1 MPRAVRFVLSL
12 LLVTLTAALSAQN
25 PIRYIYDELG
35 RLVGVIDANGDA
47 AEYHY
52 DAVGNLLSIT
62 RSSPTQVNIIDFS
75 PDSGPIGQTVT
86 IQGTGFSATPASNTV
101 TFNGT
106 SATVTSATTNSLV
119 VTVPTGAT
127 TGLIAVTSPNGSD
140 TSATS
145 FVVAAVNAPTI
156 SSFSPTSAVAGTSV
170 TITGTNFDATTA
182 TNNQTRFNSTFTP
195 PTAST
200 ATTVTALVP
209 TSTGSGRL
217 KIKTPAGTAISTD
230 DFIVPPSPY
239 VVSDIA
245 SASRISFATATT
257 VTVST
262 ATKVALRLFDLTAGQ
277 RVSVKG
283 TNAVWGQIFGCDL
296 LVGLRSPFD
305 QVLGQPSCM
314 EGDGG
319 FIDTKVAGASGTYT
333 ILVDPDSTVT
343 GSVTL
348 TVYDVPADYSAAI
361 TAGGSAVT
369 ATMSTP
375 GQNGVLT
382 FSGTASQ
389 RVSLLGT
396 NGLGGQVAFACDVN
410 ASLLKLDGT
419 VLAGPACMEGGGF
432 IDATTL
438 PATGTY
444 RIRVDPQAHS
454 TGSVTFNLYS
464 VTDSTGTITA
474 NGTPVALS
482 FVPGQNGTLT
492 FSGTS
497 GQRVSLLG
505 TNGMS
510 GQIFA
515 ACDVNVTIRKPDTT
529 VLAGPTCMEGQG
541 YIDTITLPAI
551 GSYTIEINPVEHA
564 FGNLTLKLYTVTD
577 NTDTIT
583 AGGSAVT
590 QSFVPGQNGTLTFSG
605 TSGQRISL
613 LGTNGM
619 AGTVWFGC
627 DVNVTIRKPDTSV
640 LTGPTCMEG
649 GGFIEPHT
657 LPATGTYTIEIDP
670 QAESSGNL
678 TLALYSVTDYSNTI
692 TAGGSAVTVSITT
705 PGQNGSVT
713 FSGTN
718 GQRVFLNGTNGT
730 ISAQVLTCDVSVTI
744 RKPDTTVLAGPVCM
758 EGTGWIDLQT
768 LPSTGTYT
776 IEVDPLAA
784 ATGNLT
790 LTLYDVPADTSGSVS
805 VNGSAVGVTLSTPGQ
820 NGTLTFSGAA
830 SQQITVQAASN
841 TFGQLT
847 VRLLKPDGS
856 TLTSNT
862 SAGGS
867 FSLTQQTLPTTG
879 TYTLVA
885 DPTGP
890 NTGAVNISV
899 TNP

>member
-1 MPRAVRFVLSL
+1 MRRVDCFVLL
-12 LLVTLTAALSAQN
+12 LLLLTLTTPLSAQT
-25 PIRYIYDELG
+25 PIRYIYDALG

-52 DAVGNLLSIT
+52 DAVGNLLSLT
-62 RSSPTQVNIIDFS
+62 RSSPTQVNIIDFA
-75 PDSGPIGQTVT
+75 PDAGPIGQSVA
-86 IQGTGFSATPASNTV
+86 IQGTGFSATPGSNTV

-106 SATVTSATTNSLV
+106 AATVSAATTTSLT
-119 VTVPTGAT
+119 VTVPVGAT
-127 TGLIAVTSPNGSD
+127 TGAIAVTSPNGSD

-145 FVVAAVNAPTI
+145 FVVGAPGTPTI
-156 SSFSPTSAVAGTSV
+156 SSFTPTSAVAGTSV
-170 TITGTNFDATTA
+170 TITGTNFDSVTA
-182 TNNQTRFNSTFTP
+182 TNNQTRFNSTFAP
-195 PTAST
+195 PTGST
-200 ATTVTALVP
+200 TTTVTALVP

-217 KIKTPAGTAISTD
+217 KIKTAAGTAVSTD
-230 DFIVPPSPY
+230 DLIVPPSPY

-245 SASRISFATATT
+245 SASRISFASATT

-283 TNAVWGQIFGCDL
+283 TNAVWGQVLGCDL

-305 QVLGQPSCM
+305 QLLGQPTCM

-319 FIDTKVAGASGTYT
+319 FIDTKVAGSAGTYT
-333 ILVDPDSTVT
+333 ILIDPDSSVT

-348 TVYDVPADYSAAI
+348 TVYDVPADYSASI

-375 GQNGVLT
+375 GQNGLLT

-410 ASLLKLDGT
+410 ATILKPDGT
-419 VLAGPACMEGGGF
+419 ALAAPACMEGGGF

-438 PATGTY
+438 PVTGTY

-454 TGSVTFNLYS
+454 TGNVTFNLYS
-464 VTDSTGTITA
+464 VTDSTGTIATD
-474 NGTPVALS
+474 GTPSALS

-497 GQRVSLLG
+497 GQRISLLG

-541 YIDTITLPAI
+541 YIDTITLPAT
-551 GSYTIEINPVEHA
+551 GTYTIAINPEGHA
-564 FGNLTLKLYTVTD
+564 SGNLTLKLYTVTD
-577 NTDTIT
+577 HSGTIT
-583 AGGSAVT
+583 AGGSGVT

-613 LGTNGM
+613 RGTNGM
-619 AGTVWFGC
+619 FGTVFFGC
-627 DVNVTIRKPDTSV
+627 DVTVTIRKPDTSV
-640 LTGPTCMEG
+640 LAGPTCMEL
-649 GGFIEPHT
+649 GGFIDAVT

-678 TLALYSVTDYSNTI
+678 TLTLYSITDYSNTI
-692 TAGGSAVTVSITT
+692 TAGGSAVTVTIGT
-705 PGQNGSVT
+705 PGQNGGVT
-713 FSGTN
+713 FSGTS
-718 GQRVFLNGTNGT
+718 GQRVFLNGTSGT
-730 ISAQVLTCDVSVTI
+730 ISAEPFTCDVTVII
-744 RKPDTTVLAGPVCM
+744 RKPDTTALASSVCM
-758 EGTGWIDLQT
+758 EGTGWVDVQT
-768 LPSTGTYT
+768 LPATGTYT

-790 LTLYDVPADTSGSVS
+790 LTLYDVPADTSGSLT

-820 NGTLTFSGAA
+820 NGTLTFSGTA

-841 TFGQLT
+841 TYGQLT

-867 FSLTQQTLPTTG
+867 FNLAQQTLPTTG
-879 TYTLVA
+879 TYTVVV
-885 DPTGP
+885 DPQGP